1 MNFVYL
7 VLNFCVLI
15 IKSQYTTVEPLY
27 NGHLGYMQLCFTI
40 YGTEETQSGHCRE
53 VETRV
58 KV

>member
-1 MNFVYL
+1 MNFAYL

-40 YGTEETQSGHCRE
+40 YGTEESGHCRE

-58 KV
+58 NV

>member
-27 NGHLGYMQLCFTI
+27 NGYLGYMQLCFTI
-40 YGTEETQSGHCRE
+40 YGTEESGHRRE

-58 KV
+58 YV

>member
-15 IKSQYTTVEPLY
+15 IKSQHNTVEPLY

-40 YGTEETQSGHCRE
+40 YWTEESGHCRE

-58 KV
+58 NV